1 MATKLKTQISQERKP
16 IRRGVFLD
24 LQRGYFVA
32 LDGTHGP
39 WPLREEAEQA
49 YQRLCAAETAKVAA
63 RNARV
68 AWAINANQQA
78 AAERKNAARAAA
90 KVTAGAK
97 EAKRIAR
104 AEGKHAIIRES
115 YACARRGDFRGWA
128 RLHLDSRS
136 KHNKVYELPSDAD
149 CQLMWLIYRH
159 RPEGFEVDHI
169 IPLGKGK
176 HHQDN
181 LQYLRASANS
191 RKGASL
197 KYRYADGDRIEWKTV
212 LLAAGVPMWRV
223 TSKY

>member
-1 MATKLKTQISQERKP
+1 MATKLKTQISQDRKP
-16 IRRGVFLD
+16 IRRGVFLV

-68 AWAINANQQA
+68 AWAINANQHA

-128 RLHLDSRS
+128 RSPGWHAR
-136 KHNKVYELPSDAD
+136 
-149 CQLMWLIYRH
+149 RH
-159 RPEGFEVDHI
+159 GIRHCG
-169 IPLGKGK
+169 
-176 HHQDN
+176 
-181 LQYLRASANS
+181 R
-191 RKGASL
+191 
-197 KYRYADGDRIEWKTV
+197 
-212 LLAAGVPMWRV
+212 
-223 TSKY
+223 